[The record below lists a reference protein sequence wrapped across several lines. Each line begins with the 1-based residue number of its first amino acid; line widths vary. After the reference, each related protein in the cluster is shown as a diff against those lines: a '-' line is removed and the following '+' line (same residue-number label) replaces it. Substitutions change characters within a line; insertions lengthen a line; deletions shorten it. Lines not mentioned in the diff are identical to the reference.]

1 MRILVLYGTSEG
13 QTQKIA
19 GFIAERLKQLNHD
32 TELLNVTRQSVNM
45 DTTRFDAVILAARVH
60 GGQHHRGTVSFV
72 ARQKAALEAM
82 PNAFVSV
89 SMSAAHHLPDDEGRL
104 AEYKRQFIE
113 STAWTPERFYEV
125 AGARLY
131 TRHGPLTRWIL
142 GIVDRHRYDTNV
154 DHEFTDWAA
163 LATFVTEWAEDA
175 ERRLKKL
182 SAARRG
188 SD

>member
-19 GFIAERLKQLNHD
+19 SFIADRLKQLNHD
-32 TELLNVTRQSVNM
+32 TEILDVARQSVNM
-45 DTTRFDAVILAARVH
+45 DIAGFDAVILAARVH
-60 GGQHHRGTVSFV
+60 GGQHHRGTVSFA
-72 ARQKAALEAM
+72 ARHKAALEAM

-89 SMSAAHHLPDDEGRL
+89 SMSAARHLPDDEGRL
-104 AEYKRQFIE
+104 AEYRRQFIQ
-113 STAWTPERFYEV
+113 STGWTPERFLEV

-131 TRHGPLTRWIL
+131 TKHGPITRWVL
-142 GIVDRHRYDTNV
+142 GIADRHRYDTSV

-163 LATFVTEWAEDA
+163 LATCVTEWTEDA
-175 ERRLKKL
+175 ERRLAKL
-182 SAARRG
+182 STVRKG